1 MADPLTGTPPADQ
14 FHQNDLLS
22 QQRDGYGTH
31 EDVGVRHDRQGLP
44 LRLACAALWIAH
56 ASMKGS
62 RAVQFSHDGAAPLFQ
77 CSPAHPRLK
86 PPTRWWWI
94 WATACRCGCR
104 WRAAFS
110 LDGAFEA
117 IRALSQ
123 RLGTVLREVQPTKA
137 SVKYGLEL
145 EVRDGAL
152 LATLVRGG
160 GKTSL
165 EVTLEWEQPQG
176 G

>member
-1 MADPLTGTPPADQ
+1 MQSRPPALEASDTVVV
-14 FHQNDLLS
+14 DLG
-22 QQRDGYGTH
+22 DGLQM
-31 EDVGVRHDRQGLP
+31 R
-44 LRLACAALWIAH
+44 
-56 ASMKGS
+56 
-62 RAVQFSHDGAAPLFQ
+62 VQVAGGGEKRGEVATRGGADG
-77 CSPAHPRLK
+77 
-86 PPTRWWWI
+86 
-94 WATACRCGCR
+94 
-104 WRAAFS
+104 RAAFS